1 MFRAL
6 LTYPLILAV
15 AVGPLL
21 CCCTAGRVLGSVV
34 PTPANTPRPEAPVP
48 SPRASAPSCCAH
60 KHQND
65 RKPAAP
71 KPSPSKPGQPCPCK
85 DGANKVQATQTAA
98 PAVDWAEHLRVT
110 SLDLVTPE
118 FGAGSLSRLTSLD
131 LGAAYGPPLPFPSG
145 SDLLYAHHR
154 LRC

>member
-21 CCCTAGRVLGSVV
+21 CCCTAGRVLASAV
-34 PTPANTPRPEAPVP
+34 PTPANAPRPEVPVP
-48 SPRASAPSCCAH
+48 SPSALTPSCCAH
-60 KHQND
+60 KHQNG
-65 RKPAAP
+65 RKPVAP
-71 KPSPSKPGQPCPCK
+71 KPTPSKPGQPCPCK
-85 DGANKVQATQTAA
+85 DGANKDQATQTAA
-98 PAVDWAEHLRVT
+98 AGVDLTEHLRVT
-110 SLDLVTPE
+110 SLDFVAPE
-118 FGAGSLSRLTSLD
+118 FGAGSLVRPAGRD
-131 LGAAYGPPLPFPSG
+131 LGAAYGPPPPFPSG